1 MSSTKLPTRISRIS
15 SLGLML
21 ARIGDVSK
29 KQAEV
34 ERDKFLAKINK
45 PSVQEKITDGLA
57 LAG

>member
-1 MSSTKLPTRISRIS
+1 
-15 SLGLML
+15 ML